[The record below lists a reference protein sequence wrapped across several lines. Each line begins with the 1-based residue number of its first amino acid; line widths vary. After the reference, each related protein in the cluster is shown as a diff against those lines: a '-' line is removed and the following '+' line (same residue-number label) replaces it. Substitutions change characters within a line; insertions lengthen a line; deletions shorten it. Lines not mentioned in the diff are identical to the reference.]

1 MIRALEADGVY
12 VSGGSA
18 CAKGARS
25 HVLLAQ
31 GVSPKAV
38 DSALRISFSHH
49 TNQQDIER
57 FVIAFEKACRILH
70 RKR

>member
-57 FVIAFEKACRILH
+57 FVTAFEKACRILH